1 MNNKRLPAQIA
12 EQLKDRIYAE
22 KMSPGDRL
30 PSERKLASE
39 LAVSRIVVREALR
52 SLEQAGLVEIKHG
65 AWGGPV
71 ITDNLS
77 KPFADA
83 ILDRFSRGDL
93 TLAHLSEA
101 RMAVELTCVPQ
112 AAAKATPD
120 DMDRISAINLRLKQQ
135 TDTRRDFRQ
144 NNLDFHVA
152 IAEVSG
158 NPLMTMLDRA
168 LLEIFNIAM
177 ESMLV
182 ANWRQNVS
190 ETFMRHERLIQAMR
204 SRDPEACR
212 RAVIEECQ
220 AILTLTRE

>member
-1 MNNKRLPAQIA
+1 MNKRLPDQIA
-12 EQLKDRIYAE
+12 EQLKDRIYGD

-30 PSERKLASE
+30 PSERKLATE
-39 LAVSRIVVREALR
+39 LAVSRVVVREALR

-71 ITDNLS
+71 ITDNLA

-83 ILDRFSRGDL
+83 ILDRFTRGEL

-112 AAAKATPD
+112 AAQAATPA

-135 TDTRRDFRQ
+135 TDTRRHFRE

-152 IAEVSG
+152 IAEIAG
-158 NPLMTMLDRA
+158 NPLMTMLVRA
-168 LLEIFNIAM
+168 LLEIFNIALD
-177 ESMLV
+177 SLLV
-182 ANWRQNVS
+182 ANWRQNVQD
-190 ETFMRHERLIQAMR
+190 TFLRHERLIQAMR
-204 SRDPEACR
+204 SGDPEACR
-212 RAVIEECQ
+212 RAVVEECR
-220 AILTLTRE
+220 AILTLTRK